1 MQRSA
6 RSGTVQPVMRSLRRN
21 HGRRHANIQD
31 EKTRET
37 VRAELPGG
45 APDGRRSGR
54 KEAEPSTVDRQQSP
68 REPGTSEKPP
78 VTEGISPKSR
88 GDERTESPEYRMGGK
103 TAPVTARWGELS
115 RVGRREAVA
124 GPAGGIPE
132 QRYEG

>member
-1 MQRSA
+1 
-6 RSGTVQPVMRSLRRN
+6 MRSLRRN

-68 REPGTSEKPP
+68 REPRTSEKP
-78 VTEGISPKSR
+78 
-88 GDERTESPEYRMGGK
+88 
-103 TAPVTARWGELS
+103 PVTARWGELS
-115 RVGRREAVA
+115 RAGRREVVV
-124 GPAGGIPE
+124 GPASGIPE